1 MQSID
6 DKLKSIE
13 DEKEIKSEK
22 EIIKIKKIR

>member
-13 DEKEIKSEK
+13 DEKVIKSGK